1 VEEKEMKRPTL
12 EVADI
17 IRSAGQGF
25 IERNRSHLGWP
36 QLKVLRA
43 IEHCRTAAL
52 GGHLDQCSRCG
63 HRAISFFSCRN
74 RHCPKCQTNARNRW
88 LPGPAARTVVG
99 ECFHVVVELA

>member
-1 VEEKEMKRPTL
+1 MKRPAL

-17 IRSAGQGF
+17 IRSAGKGF
-25 IERNRSHLGWP
+25 IERNRPHLGWQ

-74 RHCPKCQTNARNRW
+74 HELLRVRLSPPSA
-88 LPGPAARTVVG
+88 G
-99 ECFHVVVELA
+99 ETRSAISALDSQLTGLINTAPFLRD